1 MNVNRE
7 GNELGLSFNLVEGQ
21 LLLRVLRSI
30 RKNYALKPEE
40 IDEKTAQ
47 AWYSTKGCQAAG
59 MSSEETREW
68 REDLHE
74 FKCANLRLVESW
86 LDEVT
91 RPHGG
96 RYRLRVPID
105 DAPTL
110 LTVLNDHRLLMAARN
125 DIGQGE
131 MDAHDF
137 EAAGLLSLRKQI
149 ALLDIHFLAWI
160 VEEILGHMP
169 GNPGGW
175 NSRGQT

>member
-1 MNVNRE
+1 MNVSRE
-7 GNELGLSFNLVEGQ
+7 RNEICLSFNLVEGR

-40 IDEKTAQ
+40 IDERTAA

-59 MSSEETREW
+59 MSLEETREW
-68 REDLHE
+68 LEALHE
-74 FKCANLRLVESW
+74 IKSTSLRLIEAWFDQVS
-86 LDEVT
+86 
-91 RPHGG
+91 RPHHG
-96 RYRLRVPID
+96 RYQLRVAMN

-110 LTVLNDHRLLMAARN
+110 LRVLNDHRLLMAARN

-137 EAAGLLSLRKQI
+137 ETAGRLSLKKQV
-149 ALLDIHFLAWI
+149 ALLDIHFLAWM
-160 VEEILGHMP
+160 VEEILRQMP

-175 NSRGQT
+175 NSGG